1 MLCAYNPVRGSMFP
15 PAGHPFEWDNVM
27 HELAR
32 MRVKQYIRDSVQS
45 GLQEQV
51 YTKVQT
57 SNPEIGLMLQPWGAV
72 VSDGFRPS
80 RELRPP
86 GRPSMEDNI
95 TTLLTMQ
102 IVDSRAIAL
111 QVLEAA
117 ENNIETA
124 ITFAIAQ
131 RNR

>member
-1 MLCAYNPVRGSMFP
+1 
-15 PAGHPFEWDNVM
+15 
-27 HELAR
+27 
-32 MRVKQYIRDSVQS
+32 
-45 GLQEQV
+45 
-51 YTKVQT
+51 
-57 SNPEIGLMLQPWGAV
+57 
-72 VSDGFRPS
+72 
-80 RELRPP
+80 
-86 GRPSMEDNI
+86 MEDNI

>member
-1 MLCAYNPVRGSMFP
+1 MFP

-57 SNPEIGLMLQPWGAV
+57 SNPEIGLGLQPWGAV
-72 VSDGFRPS
+72 ISDGFRPS
-80 RELRPP
+80 RDVRPP
-86 GRPSMEDNI
+86 ARPSLEDNI
-95 TTLLTMQ
+95 TTLLNMQ
-102 IVDSRAIAL
+102 IVDNRAQAL

-117 ENNIETA
+117 ENNIDTA
-124 ITFAIAQ
+124 VTFAMA
-131 RNR
+131 RHRHA

>member
-1 MLCAYNPVRGSMFP
+1 MCRGSKDQ
-15 PAGHPFEWDNVM
+15 AISQTKSLLSTVHG
-27 HELAR
+27 

-102 IVDSRAIAL
+102 IVDSRAHAL
-111 QVLEAA
+111 QILEAA